1 MIETL
6 YQLVEHARWADRLVL
21 ESLRRASAL
30 PTRALDTFAHVIAAE
45 HVWLSRLEGRP
56 AEIAVW
62 PSLDLDGCGV
72 LMNATHAAMIEYVHG
87 LDEAALERQVHYS
100 NTAGAEFDSRIG
112 DIMMHVLLHCAYH
125 RGQVALLLRTAGAEP
140 EPTDFI
146 AFCRGAPAA
155 RS

>member
-1 MIETL
+1 
-6 YQLVEHARWADRLVL
+6 
-21 ESLRRASAL
+21 
-30 PTRALDTFAHVIAAE
+30 
-45 HVWLSRLEGRP
+45 
-56 AEIAVW
+56 
-62 PSLDLDGCGV
+62 
-72 LMNATHAAMIEYVHG
+72 VHG